1 MKMEKKQIDFF
12 IASNRYSSVSHSRIT
27 TMHSTDVRFRINM
40 GMLGDFHKGLP
51 GDKLGTDKAL
61 QNFDHLKRHMDDI
74 LPTPDDLDHLDDAP
88 HIIRASL
95 KNLEIG
101 KVDEFGLYNIE
112 FIVTIQHD
120 VPVQPKTIQEI
131 AEITFDHGANS
142 PITVD
147 ELPNY
152 FLYPYESIRIG

>member
-1 MKMEKKQIDFF
+1 
-12 IASNRYSSVSHSRIT
+12 
-27 TMHSTDVRFRINM
+27 M
-40 GMLGDFHKGLP
+40 G
-51 GDKLGTDKAL
+51 
-61 QNFDHLKRHMDDI
+61 DI

-101 KVDEFGLYNIE
+101 KVDEFGFGLYNIQ

-120 VPVQPKTIQEI
+120 VPVQPKTIREI
-131 AEITFDHGANS
+131 AEIIFDHGANS
-142 PITVD
+142 PITFD

-152 FLYPYESIRIG
+152 FLYPYESIQIG